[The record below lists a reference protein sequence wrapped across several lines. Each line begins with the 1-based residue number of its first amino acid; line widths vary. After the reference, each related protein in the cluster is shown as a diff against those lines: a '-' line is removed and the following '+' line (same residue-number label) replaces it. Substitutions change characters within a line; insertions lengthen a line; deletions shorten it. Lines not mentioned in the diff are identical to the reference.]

1 MSIQVSGLNYS
12 YPQAD
17 EWVLRDISFT
27 LHPGEILGLTG
38 PSGAGKSTLLHLMAG
53 LLEPPCGQIH
63 LEQAGKPRIA
73 LVVQQAEKQFFE
85 RTLYEDIA
93 FGPLNQG
100 LSPAEAGN
108 IVEESMHAVGLDP
121 IEFGPRS
128 PFTLSSGEKRRAA
141 VAGILALEPDYL
153 LCDEIM
159 AGLDDTGREQMRL
172 LLCRL
177 AAEGKGILM
186 VSHRMDEVLAVC
198 DRLLLMEQGQIT
210 ISGDTLSVISAL
222 EKEWGALTPSREVL
236 YRLQA
241 LQFPVD
247 PYQCRDPLDAA
258 RQIQQLSS
266 QHVFLSRPVVDKER
280 EAAAG
285 QHVSYSA
292 SQEPFLHLSADNLG
306 GQETSTNMEKQEAG
320 SRRERAIQ
328 LDPRSRMIF
337 TLLLAMFIFQGSSLA
352 ELAVLAAIMAFDFYF
367 SRYSLGQ
374 LLQGTGG
381 LFALILFTIVLQIF
395 LLPGETLWQWGP
407 LQISREGL
415 YQSLLLGLKLTLL
428 IIIMQ
433 MMITSTTIT
442 ELLRGLEWFLQPLS
456 RLKLPV
462 EELVLTMTISLRF
475 IPILNREMEAIRTAQ
490 VARGAVFD
498 RGPISKRLR
507 MQLSLLVPLLAHTM
521 QRAEQLAV
529 AMDSRAYVPGIP
541 RTHMQ
546 QLRLAGWDYLYLML
560 AVLMAV
566 LIWGL

>member
-1 MSIQVSGLNYS
+1 MSIQVSCLNYS
-12 YPQAD
+12 YPRAD
-17 EWVLRDISFT
+17 EWVLRDISFA

-53 LLEPPCGQIH
+53 LLQTQYGQISFT
-63 LEQAGKPRIA
+63 QAGEPRTA
-73 LVVQQAEKQFFE
+73 LVVQQVEKQFFE
-85 RTLYEDIA
+85 RTLYADIA

-100 LSPAEAGN
+100 RSAAQARD
-108 IVEESMHAVGLDP
+108 IVEEAMNTVGLDP
-121 IEFGPRS
+121 VVYGPRS

-141 VAGILALEPDYL
+141 LAGILALEPDYL

-159 AGLDDTGREQMRL
+159 AGLDDAGREQMRL
-172 LLCRL
+172 LLRRL

-186 VSHRMDEVLAVC
+186 VSHRMDEILAVC
-198 DRLLLMEQGQIT
+198 NRLMIMEQGRIT

-222 EKEWGALTPSREVL
+222 EREWGALTPSREVL

-247 PYQCRDPLDAA
+247 PYPCRDPRDAA
-258 RQIQQLSS
+258 RQIQQLSW
-266 QHVFLSRPVVDKER
+266 QQVFFPPSAANKEMQAARQSAEHAYSPEPVLQTEGAHKQ
-280 EAAAG
+280 AA
-285 QHVSYSA
+285 
-292 SQEPFLHLSADNLG
+292 
-306 GQETSTNMEKQEAG
+306 
-320 SRRERAIQ
+320 RREPDQQVSVRSKKKAIA

-337 TLLLAMFIFQGSSLA
+337 TLLLAVLIFQGSSRA
-352 ELAVLAAIMAFDFYF
+352 ELAVLVAIMAFDFYF
-367 SRYSLGQ
+367 SRHSLQQ
-374 LLQGTGG
+374 LLHGTGG
-381 LFALILFTIVLQIF
+381 LFALILFTVLLQIF

-407 LQISREGL
+407 VQISRQGL

-546 QLRLAGWDYLYLML
+546 PLRLASWDYLYLML
-560 AVLMAV
+560 ALLLAV
-566 LIWGL
+566 LIWSL